1 MAGRSGRS
9 NTLIGPPEHGH
20 EAGSRPSPGRT
31 CDQEGCSTILST
43 YNPAKECWLHAVPAF
58 RHPLWH
64 SSTER

>member
-9 NTLIGPPEHGH
+9 NTLIGPPEHCH
-20 EAGSRPSPGRT
+20 EAGSRPSRGRT

-43 YNPAKECWLHAVPAF
+43 YNPAKECWLHAEPAY

-64 SSTER
+64 SSAPR